1 MLLVTSRNHNGWVV
15 PGGGIESGEKAEHAA
30 IRELQEEACVPE
42 TFYVQ
47 VINFTICHLQAGV
60 VGAIIGSLGIFNVG
74 KIICDL
80 NILKCLFC
88 HNYGF
93 VQNESKKTKT
103 TVFTA
108 VATAEL
114 DTWPEAESTCT

>member
-42 TFYVQ
+42 TFYIQ

-88 HNYGF
+88 HMVLYRMK
-93 VQNESKKTKT
+93 VRRRKLQCLQQLPLQN
-103 TVFTA
+103 
-108 VATAEL
+108 
-114 DTWPEAESTCT
+114 